1 MTISDPL
8 VTRLDVDAAPPR
20 RRAAREPAPADRD
33 PAPRPRRWRVFGSI
47 RTRLLLWFLALAGL
61 ALAGSAV
68 VTNVMLRAHLDDRVD
83 LELNREAERFQ
94 LVAAR
99 QPTGEGREDVMR
111 SVFRTYL
118 SATPLGDEQ
127 VLLGI
132 VEGTPV
138 AISAGADHRIDQL
151 DDAVREWSAVGTGTF
166 GDVDTPAGP
175 LRYLAV
181 PTQVGDEE
189 GTLVIGEFT
198 GPARAAIDDVTQ
210 RIAMASL
217 LAVLA
222 AAVIG
227 WGTAGRALRPV
238 RDLARA
244 ARSIS
249 HDDVSARLELVGR
262 DEAAEMAETFNEMLD
277 RLDLALESQRRLL
290 RDVGHELR
298 TPLTIIRGHLE
309 SLPDD
314 PAERAA
320 TIQLLTAEIDRL
332 ARLVSDLRLL
342 ARADRPD
349 FLTLG
354 PVDVGDVVRDVAALA
369 PALAS
374 REWRV
379 THVEE
384 AVVVADRERLFQAL
398 LNLVQNAAA
407 VTAEGESIDISAR
420 RDGRMIVFAVRDT
433 GPGIPAD
440 ELERIFDRFERGQGG
455 EGGGTGL
462 GLSIARAIVTAH
474 EGEIWAEN
482 MAGGGARFSIAIDED
497 GPASH
502 RPAPAK
508 RPRR

>member
-1 MTISDPL
+1 
-8 VTRLDVDAAPPR
+8 
-20 RRAAREPAPADRD
+20 
-33 PAPRPRRWRVFGSI
+33 VFGSI

-99 QPTGEGREDVMR
+99 QPTGDGREDAMR
-111 SVFRTYL
+111 SMFRTYL

-127 VLLGI
+127 VLLGM
-132 VEGTPV
+132 VDGAPV
-138 AISAGADHRIDQL
+138 AISAGAHYRIDQL
-151 DDAVREWSAVGTGTF
+151 DDAVRLWGGVSTGTF

-181 PTQVGDEE
+181 PTHVGEEE

-198 GPARAAIDDVTQ
+198 GPARAAVDDVTQ

-249 HDDVSARLELVGR
+249 HEDVSARLETVGR

-309 SLPDD
+309 SLPED

-320 TIQLLTAEIDRL
+320 TVHLLTAEVDRL
-332 ARLVSDLRLL
+332 ARLVSELRLL

-354 PVDVGDVVRDVAALA
+354 PVDVGDVLRDVAALA
-369 PALAS
+369 PALAP

-379 THVEE
+379 TNIEE
-384 AVVVADRERLFQAL
+384 AVAVADRERLFQAL

-407 VTAEGESIDISAR
+407 VTAEGDRVDLSVR
-420 RDGRMIVFAVRDT
+420 RDGPELVFEVRDT
-433 GPGIPAD
+433 GPGIPPD
-440 ELERIFDRFERGQGG
+440 ELERIFDRFERGHSG
-455 EGGGTGL
+455 ESGGTGL
-462 GLSIARAIVTAH
+462 GLSIARAIAAAH
-474 EGEIWAEN
+474 EGRIWAEN
-482 MAGGGARFSIAIDED
+482 MAGGGARFSLAIQEE
-497 GPASH
+497 GPASA
-502 RPAPAK
+502 RGSRRQPTK
-508 RPRR
+508 R